1 MKKYLE
7 MINLWKKLKIM
18 KINFLKTD
26 EKILN
31 MDGYIIIFALNYFFI
46 FIKFFYELKIYINLK
61 IKN

>member
-31 MDGYIIIFALNYFFI
+31 MDGYIII
-46 FIKFFYELKIYINLK
+46 
-61 IKN
+61 